1 MIRPF
6 VLLLIGWALVVS
18 AQDSATARSL
28 RLLYLQAPED
38 APAHVFLVVGKAG
51 KEIDLPRLSI
61 STKRMELPAGVVRV
75 YAATKIPS
83 KANPLPADAPFADIP
98 GGMNDPL
105 VVLLPT
111 GGAGPLAF
119 RMMPVE
125 FARTKAPEGAVV
137 WLNLSTRAITS
148 QLGSSRAV
156 VAPRQAVIQLPSGR
170 TGEVYPVS
178 VALAPDPGETEGV
191 PLMKS
196 SWVKEPGQRHLLVVV
211 PDDRRNVPRVIDIP
225 ESMEPVGEPVKVSK
239 GGERK
244 APAAKNSGK

>member
-6 VLLLIGWALVVS
+6 IMLLVGWAVIAS
-18 AQDSATARSL
+18 AQDSAPNRSL

-38 APAHVFLVVGKAG
+38 APASVFLIVGKGG

-61 STKRMELPAGVVRV
+61 STNRMVLPAGVIRV
-75 YAATKIPS
+75 YAAKKAPS
-83 KANPLPADAPFADIP
+83 KDNPLPPDAPFAEIP
-98 GGMNDPL
+98 SGMNDPL

-111 GGAGPLAF
+111 GGTGPLAF

-156 VAPRQAVIQLPSGR
+156 VAPRQTVIQMPSGR
-170 TGEVYPVS
+170 TGDVYHVS
-178 VALAPDPGETEGV
+178 VVLAPDQGETESV

-211 PDDRRNVPRVIDIP
+211 PDDRRNVPRIIDIP
-225 ESMEPVGEPVKVSK
+225 ESMEPESKPVKGAKV
-239 GGERK
+239 GAQK
-244 APAAKNSGK
+244 ASSGKKSGK

>member
-1 MIRPF
+1 MNRSFIF
-6 VLLLIGWALVVS
+6 LLIGWAAIVS
-18 AQDSATARSL
+18 AQDSPPGRSL
-28 RLLYLQAPED
+28 RLLYVQAPED
-38 APAHVFLVVGKAG
+38 APAHVFLVIGKGG

-61 STKRMELPAGVVRV
+61 SAQRMALPAGTVRV
-75 YAATKIPS
+75 YAATKAPS
-83 KANPLPADAPFADIP
+83 IEKPLPADAPFADIP
-98 GGMNDPL
+98 SGMNDPL

-119 RMMPVE
+119 RMLPVE
-125 FARTKAPEGAVV
+125 FARAKAPEGAVI
-137 WLNLSTRAITS
+137 WLNLNSRAITS

-178 VALAPDPGETEGV
+178 VVLAPELGETEGV

-211 PDDRRNVPRVIDIP
+211 PDDRRNVPRIIDIP
-225 ESMEPVGEPVKVSK
+225 ESMEPESKPVKGAKVGAK
-239 GGERK
+239 K
-244 APAAKNSGK
+244 ASSGKKSGK

>member
-6 VLLLIGWALVVS
+6 TFLLIGWAAIVS
-18 AQDSATARSL
+18 AQDSPSGRSL
-28 RLLYLQAPED
+28 RLLYLQAPDD
-38 APAHVFLVVGKAG
+38 APANVFLVVGKGG

-61 STKRMELPAGVVRV
+61 SAKRLALPAGTVRV
-75 YAATKIPS
+75 YAATKAPS
-83 KANPLPADAPFADIP
+83 KDHPLPADAPFADIP

-119 RMMPVE
+119 QMMPLD

-148 QLGSSRAV
+148 QLGNSRAV

-170 TGEVYPVS
+170 SGDVYPVS
-178 VALAPDPGETEGV
+178 VVLAPETGENDGV

-196 SWVKEPGQRHLLVVV
+196 SWVKEPGWRHLLVIV
-211 PDDRRNVPRVIDIP
+211 PDDSRKVPRIIDVPERMEP
-225 ESMEPVGEPVKVSK
+225 ESEPVKDGKVGAK
-239 GGERK
+239 K
-244 APAAKNSGK
+244 AASGKKPGR

>member
-1 MIRPF
+1 MIRQF
-6 VLLLIGWALVVS
+6 VFLLIGWTVVVS

-38 APAHVFLVVGKAG
+38 APGSVFLVVGKGG

-61 STKRMELPAGVVRV
+61 SSNRMPLPSGVVRV
-75 YAATKIPS
+75 YAATRAPS
-83 KANPLPADAPFADIP
+83 KDNPLPADAPFADIP
-98 GGMNDPL
+98 GGMSDPL

-111 GGAGPLAF
+111 GGVGPLAF
-119 RMMPVE
+119 RMLPVE

-156 VAPRQAVIQLPSGR
+156 VAPRQTVIQMPSGR
-170 TGEVYPVS
+170 IGEVYPVS
-178 VALAPDPGETEGV
+178 VVLAPEQGESEGV

-211 PDDRRNVPRVIDIP
+211 PDDRRSVPRVIDIP

-239 GGERK
+239 GGKRK
-244 APAAKNSGK
+244 APAAKNPGK

>member
-6 VLLLIGWALVVS
+6 IFLLTGWLVVAS
-18 AQDSATARSL
+18 AQDSTTTRSL

-38 APAHVFLVVGKAG
+38 APAYVFLVVGKGG

-61 STKRMELPAGVVRV
+61 STNRLALPAGVIRV
-75 YAATKIPS
+75 YVATKAPS
-83 KANPLPADAPFADIP
+83 KDNPLPPDAPFTDIP
-98 GGMNDPL
+98 AGMNDPL

-119 RMMPVE
+119 RMLPVE
-125 FARTKAPEGAVV
+125 FARTNAPEGAIV

-156 VAPRQAVIQLPSGR
+156 VAPRQAVIQLPSVR
-170 TGEVYPVS
+170 TGDVYPVS
-178 VALAPDPGETEGV
+178 VVLAPDQGETEGV

-211 PDDRRNVPRVIDIP
+211 PDDRRNVPRIIDIP
-225 ESMEPVGEPVKVSK
+225 ESMEPVGELVKVSK
-239 GGERK
+239 GGKRK
-244 APAAKNSGK
+244 APAAKNPGK